1 MTAPTPAMI
10 SMLVI
15 MLLMIILFLS
25 GKFRTD
31 FVAMV
36 ILVLLAVTGL
46 LPHKAY
52 FSGFSSSAVIALVGI
67 MILGAGL
74 ERSGVINDLTNWVLK
89 LSHRQPKR
97 LTWMLCITGGVLG
110 GLFRSIGGLA
120 LLMPALARLS
130 LYFQMPRSKLLM
142 PVGFCAIVGGTLTVV
157 GSGPLLVLND
167 IIHKNH
173 FQPLG
178 LLTTLPIGLSI
189 LITIALFFRLFGQ
202 WLLPNIEAGNTAVGT
217 KLRHFRKMHGYGGK
231 FHEIHLRQNSPL
243 IGMQL
248 GELEQILLGTNIAI
262 VAIFNGKET
271 VMPPLRKLRLT
282 ANTHIALLG
291 KNELITDFT
300 TQYHCQLQPKLDVF
314 ADMLN
319 PMRSGLSEMIITPGS
334 SWIDQPIADL
344 KLRRN
349 YHVQVLSLFRG
360 KALYQDQ
367 DMQKLSLRCGDV
379 LGVYSQWDKLAEFD
393 RHHYGLII
401 TDYPKERYHPKKRPL
416 ALLCLL
422 IALVLSIFSH
432 LGVAMSLLFAAII
445 MLGTK
450 TVKLD
455 QAYQAVSWSTV
466 FLLAGL
472 IPFGMAMQSTGTA
485 TWLAHTLLALFGHW
499 PVWLILTTIAI
510 IAAIFSLLMTN
521 VGATVVLA
529 PVAISIA
536 IHIHAD
542 PRMFAIVTAL
552 ATSNAF
558 LIPTH
563 QVNALITGPGG
574 YRTRDFLKIGG
585 LVTMLYLISMLSA
598 SYVFL

>member
-1 MTAPTPAMI
+1 MTAPTPEMI
-10 SMLVI
+10 SMLAI
-15 MLLMIILFLS
+15 MLLMIVLFLS

-31 FVAMV
+31 FVAII
-36 ILVLLAVTGL
+36 ILVLLAITGL
-46 LPHKAY
+46 LPQHAY

-74 ERSGVINDLTNWVLK
+74 ERSGAINDLTNWVLR
-89 LSHRQPKR
+89 LSNRQPKR
-97 LTWMLCITGGVLG
+97 LAWMLCLTGGILG

-130 LYFQMPRSKLLM
+130 LYFQIPRSKLLM
-142 PVGFCAIVGGTLTVV
+142 PVGFCAITGATLTVV

-167 IIHKNH
+167 IVRKNH
-173 FQPLG
+173 LEPLG
-178 LLTTLPIGLSI
+178 LLTTLPVGLAI
-189 LITIALFFRLFGQ
+189 LITVVLFFRLFGQ
-202 WLLPNIEAGNTAVGT
+202 WLLPNIDAGNTSVGT
-217 KLRHFRKMHGYGGK
+217 KLRHFGKIHGYGGK
-231 FHEIHLRQNSPL
+231 FHEIRIGQDSAL

-271 VMPPLRKLRLT
+271 IMPPLRKLRLT
-282 ANTHIALLG
+282 ADTHVALLG
-291 KNELITDFT
+291 KNERIADFAA
-300 TQYHCQLQPKLDVF
+300 QYDCQLQPQLRVF
-314 ADMLN
+314 ADTLN

-349 YHVQVLSLFRG
+349 HHVQVLSLFRG
-360 KALYQDQ
+360 KALYQGQ
-367 DMQKLSLRCGDV
+367 DMQKFSLRCGDV
-379 LGVYSQWDKLAEFD
+379 LGVYSQWNKLAEFD

-401 TDYPKERYHPKKRPL
+401 TDYPKERYHPQKRPI

-432 LGVAMSLLFAAII
+432 LGVAMSLLVAAII
-445 MLGTK
+445 MLGSK
-450 TVKLD
+450 TLKLD
-455 QAYQAVSWSTV
+455 QAYQAVSWPTV

-472 IPFGMAMQSTGTA
+472 IPFGTAMQSTGTA
-485 TWLAHTLLALFGHW
+485 SWLAHALLILFAHW
-499 PVWLILTTIAI
+499 PVWLILAFIAVV
-510 IAAIFSLLMTN
+510 AAIFSLLMTN

-529 PVAISIA
+529 PVAINIA
-536 IHIHAD
+536 VHIHSD

-563 QVNALITGPGG
+563 QVNALISGPGG
-574 YRTRDFLKIGG
+574 YRTRDFLKVGG

-598 SYVFL
+598 SYFFL